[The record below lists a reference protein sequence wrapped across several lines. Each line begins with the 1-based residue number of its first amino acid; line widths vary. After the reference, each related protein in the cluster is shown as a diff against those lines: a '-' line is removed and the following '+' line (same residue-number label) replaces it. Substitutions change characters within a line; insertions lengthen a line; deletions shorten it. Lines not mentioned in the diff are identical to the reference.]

1 MIKRGLTMHSEQLQS
16 TTELLTALNPIFI
29 AIFLFGIFTG
39 VFFFSNLMIRLH
51 RLSECFRRPRR
62 IKRSADFG
70 EYGDFEYLY
79 LFRGRYYSK
88 GEFDELRAKARNKFL
103 NKRNLSI

>member
-1 MIKRGLTMHSEQLQS
+1 MNS
-16 TTELLTALNPIFI
+16 TQIDQTRLLTELLTALNPAFI
-29 AIFLFGIFTG
+29 AIFILGLVTG
-39 VFFFSNLMIRLH
+39 VFFFSNLVNRLEM
-51 RLSECFRRPRR
+51 LSERFRRPRR

-70 EYGDFEYLY
+70 VHGDFEYLY

-88 GEFDELRAKARNKFL
+88 GQYNELRAKARNKFL